1 MGWSP
6 ALDEVSENMNIEEKR
21 YIIQYSLEDVIDV
34 LQGAPIQRDMVAQIT
49 VVQVMN
55 RIPVAHLSIE
65 RAMKFL
71 ITEAGGQFDQ
81 EHGLEGRLK
90 ELNEHD
96 KEAADFLDTAFREA
110 VEHYR
115 YNPKAHYMGHL
126 ESLQK
131 YMHETGS
138 NAAFQ
143 SMRYWELDQSLGDDL
158 IRRIYPSLHLEILH
172 ALREILLNP
181 DRPKDTVKARVE
193 RAAEVALINNARGT
207 SVEDSLDRYLE
218 WLQRHGSF
226 REAMASAVKE
236 TFNIGDDYAQET
248 TRRAYK
254 ELMESKDPAVR
265 YFTATLDVL
274 PKQPRDAIPE
284 VDWVGPEKERV
295 GKVSTPGGKVLG
307 FIERGNDGL
316 WYITPSRNGLVRV
329 SAKAQT
335 QTDARCYL
343 AELLTR
349 TARVIADD
357 EVRQVRLAGEEYDLF
372 KGDYGRVVNSWEDT
386 VNREAPVFEVTFWD
400 AEHALTSG
408 TSLRLEVPRGNPARI
423 LHVLEGTVTE
433 VKDHR
438 VFVRGRNYFD
448 VAR

>member
-1 MGWSP
+1 MT
-6 ALDEVSENMNIEEKR
+6 MEEKR
-21 YIIQYSLEDVIDV
+21 YFIQYSLEDVIDV

-49 VVQVMN
+49 MVQVMN

-71 ITEAGGQFDQ
+71 ITEAGGQFNE
-81 EHGLEGRLK
+81 EHSLEGRLK

-96 KEAADFLDTAFREA
+96 QEAADFLDIAFMEA
-110 VEHYR
+110 VEHYG
-115 YNPKAHYMGHL
+115 YNPNTPYMGHL
-126 ESLQK
+126 ENLQK
-131 YMHETGS
+131 YMHETRS
-138 NAAFQ
+138 NTAFQ
-143 SMRYWELDQSLGDDL
+143 KMRYWELEQSLDDVL
-158 IRRIYPSLHLEILH
+158 IRKIYPSLHLELLH

-181 DRPKDTVKARVE
+181 ERPKDTVKARVE
-193 RAAEVALINNARGT
+193 RAAEVALINNASGT
-207 SVEDSLDRYLE
+207 SAEDSFDRYVE
-218 WLQRHGSF
+218 WLNQHDNF
-226 REAMASAVKE
+226 REAMASAIRKN
-236 TFNIGDDYAQET
+236 FNIGDDYSQEI
-248 TRRAYK
+248 TRRAYE

-265 YFTATLDVL
+265 YFASTLDVL
-274 PKQPRDAIPE
+274 PRQSREYSPE
-284 VDWVGPEKERV
+284 VEWLGPENV
-295 GKVSTPGGKVLG
+295 QFGKVSTPGGKVLE

-343 AELLTR
+343 ADLLTR
-349 TARVIADD
+349 SARVIVGD
-357 EVRQVRLAGEEYDLF
+357 EERQVRIVGEEYDLF
-372 KGDYGRVVNSWEDT
+372 KGDYGMVVNSWEDT
-386 VNREAPVFEVTFWD
+386 ADTKEPVFEVTFWD
-400 AEHALTSG
+400 AEHALTNG

-438 VFVRGRNYFD
+438 IFVRGRNYFD